1 MGALMKRKLQ
11 SENGRVSSENGFS
24 LLELLV
30 AVVIFSIVI
39 MAIYALLEVGR
50 SERFTT
56 VQKTESIQN
65 VRIALN
71 TIGRDAINAGVG
83 YENTGAQIPDDRMAL
98 LNFAADANN
107 DNDSLTPVVS
117 GNNINAV
124 NGTGTDQVTFIYI
137 DDTFNAPAAAAA
149 APAAETF
156 SLGDQSPPTGGGG
169 GGGTY
174 VSGHSL
180 PLNQLV
186 DNGDEVRLNS
196 PDGNNAVTVGDIY
209 LITGQTGWALG
220 MLSKKSGANGIVFAN
235 GDLLGIN
242 RPTATSPL
250 RNIFP
255 PNPTACGANCIQVNA
270 SASRVNWVTYRVV
283 DEDGNG
289 PGTGTL
295 FRRVWGGANGWTDNP
310 LAFGVEN
317 LQIQYILADGSFSDD
332 PTAGPDKLLG
342 TADDD
347 RNILQTVRQVVISVT
362 VRGSEIDRRNNQPH
376 RTTLTSRYSTRNLVY
391 EKQ

>member
-1 MGALMKRKLQ
+1 MKKKLH
-11 SENGRVSSENGFS
+11 SENGRAGSEQGFS

-30 AVVIFSIVI
+30 AVVIFTVII
-39 MAIYALLEVGR
+39 MAIYSLLEVGR

-83 YENTGAQIPDDRMAL
+83 YENTGAQIPDNRLVL

-107 DNDSLTPVVS
+107 ENDNLTPVVS
-117 GNNINAV
+117 GNNINTV
-124 NGTGTDQVTFIYI
+124 NGTATDQVTFIYI
-137 DDTFNAPAAAAA
+137 DDTFNAPAAAAPSA
-149 APAAETF
+149 F
-156 SLGDQSPPTGGGG
+156 SASTSSPSS
-169 GGGTY
+169 GGGTF

-186 DNGDEVRLNS
+186 DNGNEVRLNS

-220 MLSKKSGANGIVFAN
+220 MLSKKSGGNGIVFAN

-242 RPTATSPL
+242 RPTATSPI

-283 DEDGNG
+283 DEDGTG

-295 FRRVWGGANGWTDNP
+295 VRRVWGGANGWTDNP

-332 PTAGPDKLLG
+332 PTAGPDKIAG
-342 TADDD
+342 NADDD
-347 RNILQTVRQVVISVT
+347 MNILQTVRQVVISVI

>member
-1 MGALMKRKLQ
+1 MKKRLRPESGPTGFEK
-11 SENGRVSSENGFS
+11 GFS

-30 AVVIFSIVI
+30 AVVIFAVVI
-39 MAIYALLEVGR
+39 MGIYSLLEVGR

-83 YENTGAQIPDDRMAL
+83 YENTGAQIPDNRLAL

-107 DNDSLTPVVS
+107 ANDNLTPVVS

-124 NGTGTDQVTFIYI
+124 NGTATDQVTFIYV

-149 APAAETF
+149 AAAASSSGTF
-156 SLGDQSPPTGGGG
+156 
-169 GGGTY
+169 

-186 DNGDEVRLNS
+186 DNGNEVRLNS
-196 PDGNNAVTVGDIY
+196 PDGNNAVTVGDVY

-220 MLSKKSGANGIVFAN
+220 MLSRKTGANGIVFAN

-242 RPTATSPL
+242 RPTAISPI

-255 PNPTACGANCIQVNA
+255 PNPTSCGANCIQVNA

-310 LAFGVEN
+310 LAFGIEN

-332 PTAGPDKLLG
+332 PTAGPDKVAG
-342 TADDD
+342 NADDD
-347 RNILQTVRQVVISVT
+347 VNLLQTVRQVVVSVT
-362 VRGSEIDRRNNQPH
+362 VRGSEIDRRTNQPF